1 MSNGF
6 PVSNAFPVTRNTV
19 LLAATLTSLSGMVQL
34 AVAVATVTLVLVT
47 GIEGIL
53 GLGPAIFLTAG
64 ALAALPAGRLMDRY
78 GRIPVLA
85 AGCVAGIAGC
95 LTTALG
101 CALASAPIVIAGFA
115 LVGVAQGTILLAR
128 AAAAD
133 MYPPERRARGI
144 SYVLFG
150 ALFGAALGPLVFRPL
165 FAGKELDTDAL
176 VVPWLAAGA
185 MSVVGLILALLI
197 RPDPRSI
204 ALELAREGLAPG
216 ETHSVEPAAPL
227 GTILRRPRVPA
238 AVLAAVAS
246 FAVMAGLMNL
256 TGYIV
261 VGHGHEQADV
271 FTVISLHIVGM
282 YGLVL
287 VVGQLVD
294 RIGRHRALI
303 GGLVIMAVSTLMLAW
318 VEAIPAMSLSLFLL
332 GLGWNVSFV
341 AASAELVTLAE
352 PVERGRL
359 VGFTDLVAGL
369 TAAALALLGGLAY
382 TEWGVAALAV
392 GATVAVLVPALAIS
406 RSRRTP
412 VPAPEPAG

>member
-1 MSNGF
+1 MASAT
-6 PVSNAFPVTRNTV
+6 PIRRNTV
-19 LLAATLTSLSGMVQL
+19 LLALCLVTLSGIVQL
-34 AVAVATVTLVLVT
+34 AVAVATITLVLVT
-47 GIEGIL
+47 GIESIL
-53 GLGPAIFLTAG
+53 GLGPAIFLTAA
-64 ALAALPAGRLMDRY
+64 ALAAFPAGRLMDRY
-78 GRIPVLA
+78 GRVPV
-85 AGCVAGIAGC
+85 IAGGFVVGLVGC
-95 LTTALG
+95 LLTALG
-101 CALASAPIVIAGFA
+101 CVVDSAPLVILGFLA
-115 LVGVAQGTILLAR
+115 VGGMSGAVLLAR
-128 AAAAD
+128 TAVAD
-133 MYPPERRARGI
+133 MYPDERKARAI

-165 FAGKELDTDAL
+165 FAGKDLELATL

>member
-1 MSNGF
+1 MASAT
-6 PVSNAFPVTRNTV
+6 PIRRNTV
-19 LLAATLTSLSGMVQL
+19 LLALCLVTLSGIVQL
-34 AVAVATVTLVLVT
+34 AVAVATITLVLVT
-47 GIEGIL
+47 GIESIL
-53 GLGPAIFLTAG
+53 GLGPAIFLTAA
-64 ALAALPAGRLMDRY
+64 ALAAFPAGRLMDRY
-78 GRIPVLA
+78 GRVPV
-85 AGCVAGIAGC
+85 IAGGFVVGLMGC
-95 LTTALG
+95 LLTALG
-101 CALASAPIVIAGFA
+101 CVVDSAPLVILGFLA
-115 LVGVAQGTILLAR
+115 VGGMSGAVLLAR
-128 AAAAD
+128 TAVAD
-133 MYPPERRARGI
+133 MYPDERKARAI

-165 FAGKELDTDAL
+165 FAGKDLELATL

-412 VPAPEPAG
+412 MPAPEPAG